1 MGRYDNIKKNPN
13 PMYNSESEQE
23 SVDESTLPGR
33 SKERHQM
40 ANTKSHSNMKLQKNV
55 KEIILLQSIIY
66 SKIYRREQSLRLF
79 NSYEKWDKILNIVM
93 VKKKLLKPS
102 GESLFHSTAQEKVES
117 KGDEREEKFVKKVKY
132 EYQVENNLQ
141 TEQDNI
147 NISIFDNH
155 SDDRSSEDDDEAIS
169 TSLVSKKSGVLKRLV
184 KRFSRDNTL
193 YKSTK
198 CKKKRR
204 EYLLSK
210 KRWLL
215 QELNL
220 YLGIQIP

>member
-1 MGRYDNIKKNPN
+1 
-13 PMYNSESEQE
+13 
-23 SVDESTLPGR
+23 
-33 SKERHQM
+33 M
-40 ANTKSHSNMKLQKNV
+40 ANTKSRSNMKLQRNV
-55 KEIILLQSIIY
+55 KEIILLQSFFRCSNSRLNFNHRVKPAIILIQSFFRSIIY
-66 SKIYRREQSLRLF
+66 SKIYRREQSLRVF
-79 NSYEKWDKILNIVM
+79 NSYEKWDKILNIVR
-93 VKKKLLKPS
+93 VKKKILKPS

-193 YKSTK
+193 NKSTK
-198 CKKKRR
+198 CKKKK
-204 EYLLSK
+204 E
-210 KRWLL
+210 
-215 QELNL
+215 ENTF
-220 YLGIQIP
+220 